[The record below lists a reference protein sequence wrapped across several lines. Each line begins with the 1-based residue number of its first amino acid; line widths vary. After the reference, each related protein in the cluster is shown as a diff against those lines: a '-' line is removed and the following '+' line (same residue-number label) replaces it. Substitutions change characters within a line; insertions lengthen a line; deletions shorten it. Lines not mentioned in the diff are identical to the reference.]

1 MKKLLFIFLLVF
13 LVSCN
18 KVEFK
23 QLQRS
28 YYIYNFIELQN
39 DLDYKLI
46 YFCSKYETFEHFY
59 DIKETIK
66 NEIGADNYY
75 KDMQTRMGVVS
86 ATKDTGTCQFQNKT
100 FYYLANKYNKGAILR
115 SIINVS
121 NEVRNKHN
129 QIHPTEKPVKLMEL
143 LIELV
148 DNNTN
153 DFTVLDPFA
162 GSSATGVACYN
173 LNKNFIGCEIDN
185 EYFNA
190 AVNRIYKECPQNLF

>member
-66 NEIGADNYY
+66 NEIGEHNYY
-75 KDMQTRMGVVS
+75 KSSKTRMSIVS
-86 ATKDTGTCQFQNKT
+86 STKDTGTCQFQHQT
-100 FYYLANKYNKGAILR
+100 FYYLAKKYDIKNANILSESQQIPIMVQAFRDDKKNYWNGYKKYKKYENK
-115 SIINVS
+115 
-121 NEVRNKHN
+121 
-129 QIHPTEKPVKLMEL
+129 
-143 LIELV
+143 
-148 DNNTN
+148 
-153 DFTVLDPFA
+153 
-162 GSSATGVACYN
+162 
-173 LNKNFIGCEIDN
+173 
-185 EYFNA
+185 
-190 AVNRIYKECPQNLF
+190 

>member
-59 DIKETIK
+59 DIKYTIF
-66 NEIGADNYY
+66 NEIGEHNYY
-75 KDMQTRMGVVS
+75 KDMQTRMAVVS
-86 ATKDTGTCQFQNKT
+86 HTKDTGTCQFQHQT
-100 FYYLANKYNKGAILR
+100 FYYLAKKYDIKNANILSESQQIAIMVQAFVDGKQGWWCGYKKYKKYENK
-115 SIINVS
+115 
-121 NEVRNKHN
+121 
-129 QIHPTEKPVKLMEL
+129 
-143 LIELV
+143 
-148 DNNTN
+148 
-153 DFTVLDPFA
+153 
-162 GSSATGVACYN
+162 
-173 LNKNFIGCEIDN
+173 
-185 EYFNA
+185 
-190 AVNRIYKECPQNLF
+190 